1 MSTSDPVPK
10 SGGKVLVLGAN
21 GFVGAAI
28 VAGLARSGR
37 RVLAYG
43 RAHVTATN
51 PNVES
56 IQGSIEDSSLLHEA
70 IAQCSDIV
78 HVASLT
84 TPGTSARDPALE
96 VIGNL
101 LPLARVLECAN
112 EFRQRHLVYLSSGG
126 TVYGNLAAN
135 AVEATV
141 LRPRS
146 YYGAGKVAAEA
157 LIHACAETTDWC
169 ASVLRPSN
177 LYGPGQETAR
187 GFAIVPTLFERARDG
202 QPFQIWGDGLAV
214 RDYCYIDDLVDAVRL
229 VLECPTPQR
238 FALYN
243 VASGSTASIVDL
255 IAACERVSG
264 RPIARAFKPARQVD
278 VVHVSPDSAA
288 IRAALDWRPQIDLA
302 EGLARSWRWMTAADP
317 TP

>member
-1 MSTSDPVPK
+1 MVGIPR
-10 SGGKVLVLGAN
+10 GKVLVLGAN
-21 GFVGAAI
+21 GFAGAAI

-37 RVLAYG
+37 LVCAYG
-43 RAHVTATN
+43 RAHVTTTN
-51 PNVES
+51 PNIES
-56 IQGSIEDSSLLHEA
+56 IQGSIEDGSLLRDAVAE
-70 IAQCSDIV
+70 CSDIV
-78 HVASLT
+78 HAASLT

-101 LPLARVLECAN
+101 LPLARLLECAN
-112 EFRQRHLVYLSSGG
+112 EFRQRRLIYLSSGG
-126 TVYGNLAAN
+126 TVYGDLAAD
-135 AVEATV
+135 AVETTP

-157 LIHACAETTDWC
+157 LIHACTEISDWR

-229 VLECPTPQR
+229 ALERPMSQR

-243 VASGSTASIVDL
+243 VASGSTASVVEL

-264 RPIARAFKPARQVD
+264 RPIATEFKPARQVD
-278 VVHVSPDSAA
+278 VLHVSPNSAA
-288 IRAALDWRPQIDLA
+288 IRSALDWKPQIDLA
-302 EGLARSWRWMTAADP
+302 EGLARSWRWIEHNRSEAASR
-317 TP
+317 

>member
-1 MSTSDPVPK
+1 MAEVAD
-10 SGGKVLVLGAN
+10 GKVLVLGAN
-21 GFVGAAI
+21 GFVGAAV

-37 RVLAYG
+37 QVCAYG
-43 RAHVTATN
+43 RAHAMPS

-56 IQGSIEDSSLLHEA
+56 IQGSIEDGSLLREA
-70 IAQCSDIV
+70 IAQCVDVV

-84 TPGTSARDPALE
+84 TPGTSAHDPALE
-96 VIGNL
+96 VLGNL

-112 EFRQRHLVYLSSGG
+112 EFPQRRLVYLSSGG
-126 TVYGNLAAN
+126 TVYGDLATGAS
-135 AVEATV
+135 EATV

-157 LIHACAETTDWC
+157 LIHACTETARWN

-214 RDYCYIDDLVDAVRL
+214 RDYCYIDDLVDAVRRA
-229 VLECPTPQR
+229 LESPSARR

-243 VASGSTASIVDL
+243 VASGHTASVTDL

-264 RPIARAFKPARQVD
+264 LPIATAFKPAREVD
-278 VVHVSPDSAA
+278 VRHVSPDSAA
-288 IRAALDWRPQIDLA
+288 IRAELDWRPKVDLA
-302 EGLARSWRWMTAADP
+302 EGLARTWHWIERTRSAAASR
-317 TP
+317 